1 MQVRTGKPPRQLEA
15 EARDERVGVVVRQEG
30 DAWRRRVMWVLAVVV
45 AVWVGTMVFSGGFPA
60 SLSIDAAKPFNAFAD
75 WASTHQNTN
84 PLFSGFLSPLKDGV
98 NSTVEQLIL
107 LLSRMTWLGVV
118 ALVSAVAGVLAGWRL
133 ALVAAVGFFVIGL
146 LGVWAEA
153 LETLGLVLFAV
164 TVTIVIGVPVGIWAG
179 RHRAVDQ
186 AIRPVLDAMQTIP
199 AYSYLVPLVLLF
211 SIGVTTG
218 LIATVLFALP
228 PAIRLTTLGI
238 RGVPEG
244 SVEVGMAYGATS
256 RQILRKVQIPLALP
270 SIMLGVNQAIMMALG
285 IIVIAASVGVGGLG
299 QVVLDGLRD
308 QNVGVALTGGL
319 GIVSLA
325 VVLDRVTYGW
335 SVAAR
340 KRRGQSTIRIL
351 RWRVSRRFTALAG
364 VMFVVVA
371 VVIGRQ
377 VLRQQDF
384 PTGLTVSIA
393 GTVNAVVHAITRN
406 IGSATQAMSDAMV
419 RMALDPLRTLLLGM
433 PWWLLCGLAG
443 LAAWAASRRATL
455 AAMAFVCLAAVGVMG
470 LWSDAINTLSQVI
483 VAVVSSVALAIPIGI
498 WSASSD
504 RVHHIIKPIL
514 DTMQTLP
521 QFVYLVPAVAL
532 FNVGRVPGVIA
543 SLVYALPP
551 GIRLTDL
558 GIREVPAETVEASVA
573 YGATRWQTLRK
584 VQLPLARPAILL
596 GVNQTIM
603 MVLSVV
609 IIAGL
614 VGGEGLG
621 YQVILGLS
629 KDPGLGMVAGIC
641 ILLLAVVIDRITQA
655 MGQPVSARPKA
666 TGAGV
671 SKGRSFG
678 KGRTAGTAIMAS
690 ANSQA
695 SIQQGEGEA

>member
-1 MQVRTGKPPRQLEA
+1 MQVRTGKPPLQLEA
-15 EARDERVGVVVRQEG
+15 EARDERVGVVVRHEEN
-30 DAWRRRVMWVLAVVV
+30 AWRRRVAWVLGVIV
-45 AVWVGTMVFSGGFPA
+45 AVWVGTMVFSGGFPE
-60 SLSIDAAKPFNAFAD
+60 SLSVDAAKPFNAFAD
-75 WASTHQNTN
+75 WAQTHQNTS
-84 PLFSGFLSPLKDGV
+84 PIFSGFLSPLKDGM
-98 NSTVEQLIL
+98 NSAVEQLIL
-107 LLSRMTWLGVV
+107 LLSRMTWLGVI
-118 ALVSAVAGVLAGWRL
+118 ALVSAVAGVVAGWRL
-133 ALVAAVGFFVIGL
+133 ALLAALGFFLIGV

-153 LETLGLVLFAV
+153 LETLGLILFAV
-164 TVTIVIGVPVGIWAG
+164 TVTIVIGIPVGIWAG
-179 RHRAVDQ
+179 RHPAVDR
-186 AIRPVLDAMQTIP
+186 AIRPVLDGMQTIP
-199 AYSYLVPLVLLF
+199 AYSYLVFVVLLF

-256 RQILRKVQIPLALP
+256 RQILRKVQLPLALP

-299 QVVLDGLRD
+299 SVVLSGLET
-308 QNVGVALTGGL
+308 QNVGLALTGGL
-319 GIVSLA
+319 GIVALA
-325 VVLDRVTYGW
+325 IVLDRVTYGW
-335 SVAAR
+335 SVASR
-340 KRRGQSTIRIL
+340 KRRGQTTVHIL
-351 RWRVSRRFTALAG
+351 RWHVSRRVTVIAG
-364 VMFVVVA
+364 VVLVAVA

-384 PTGLTVSIA
+384 PAGLTVSIQ
-393 GTVNAVVHAITRN
+393 GTVNTVVHAITRT

-419 RMALDPLRTLLLGM
+419 KFGLDPLQRLLLGM

-498 WSASSD
+498 WSATSD
-504 RVHHIIKPIL
+504 RVHRIIKPIL

-532 FNVGRVPGVIA
+532 FHVGRVPGVIA

-558 GIREVPAETVEASVA
+558 GIREVPAPTVEASVA

-621 YQVILGLS
+621 YQVILGIS
-629 KDPGLGMVAGIC
+629 KDPGLGMVAGLC
-641 ILLLAVVIDRITQA
+641 ILLLAIVIDRITQA
-655 MGQPVSARPKA
+655 MGQPVAARVRVPRA
-666 TGAGV
+666 RV
-671 SKGRSFG
+671 RKGPDAPSVTPMEAQA
-678 KGRTAGTAIMAS
+678 RTQGQEG
-690 ANSQA
+690 NPREE
-695 SIQQGEGEA
+695 GEG

>member
-1 MQVRTGKPPRQLEA
+1 MQ
-15 EARDERVGVVVRQEG
+15 AR
-30 DAWRRRVMWVLAVVV
+30 AWQRRAVSVLTVIA
-45 AVWVGTMVFSGGFPA
+45 AVWLGTIVFSGGFPT
-60 SLSIDAAKPFNAFAD
+60 SLSVDAAKPFNAFAD
-75 WASTHQNTN
+75 WAVTHQNTS
-84 PLFSGFLSPLKDGV
+84 LLYSGFLSPLKNGV
-98 NSTVEQLIL
+98 NSVVEQLIL
-107 LLSRMTWLGVV
+107 LLSRMTWLGVI
-118 ALVSAVAGVLAGWRL
+118 ALVTAVAGVVAGWRL
-133 ALVAAVGFFVIGL
+133 ALVAAAGFFLIGV

-153 LETLGLVLFAV
+153 LETLGLILFAV
-164 TVTIVIGVPVGIWAG
+164 TLTVLIGVPVGIWAG
-179 RHRAVDQ
+179 RRPGVDRAL
-186 AIRPVLDAMQTIP
+186 RPVLDAMQTIP
-199 AYSYLVPLVLLF
+199 AYSYLVLVVLLF

-244 SVEVGMAYGATS
+244 AVEVGLAYGATS
-256 RQILRKVQIPLALP
+256 RQILRKVQMPLALP

-299 QVVLDGLRD
+299 SVVLDGLQT
-308 QNVGVALTGGL
+308 QNVGLALTGGL
-319 GIVSLA
+319 GIVALA
-325 VVLDRVTYGW
+325 VVLDRVTHGW
-335 SVAAR
+335 SVASHQ
-340 KRRGQSTIRIL
+340 RRGQSTVRVF
-351 RWRVSRRFTALAG
+351 RWRVSRRASVIAG
-364 VMFVVVA
+364 VVFVAVA

-377 VLRQQDF
+377 VIRQQDF
-384 PTGLTVSIA
+384 PAGLTVSIQ

-419 RMALDPLRTLLLGM
+419 RIALEPLRTLLLAM

-443 LAAWAASRRATL
+443 LAAWAASHRATL
-455 AAMAFVCLAAVGVMG
+455 AVMAFVCLAAVGVMG
-470 LWSDAINTLSQVI
+470 LWADAMNTLSQVI

-504 RVHHIIKPIL
+504 RVHRIIKPIL

-521 QFVYLVPAVAL
+521 QFVYLVPAIAL
-532 FNVGRVPGVIA
+532 FHVGRVPGVIA

-558 GIREVPAETVEASVA
+558 GIREVPADTVEAAVA

-629 KDPGLGMVAGIC
+629 KDTGLGMVAGVC

-655 MGQPVSARPKA
+655 MGQPVTGRAEV
-666 TGAGV
+666 TGARAP
-671 SKGRSFG
+671 KGRSFG
-678 KGRTAGTAIMAS
+678 KGRIAGAEMALTS
-690 ANSQA
+690 SVG
-695 SIQQGEGEA
+695 SIQRGGGET

>member
-1 MQVRTGKPPRQLEA
+1 MQVRTGKPPAQLEA
-15 EARDERVGVVVRQEG
+15 EARDERVGVVVRQEEN
-30 DAWRRRVMWVLAVVV
+30 AWPRRVAWVAAVIVG
-45 AVWVGTMVFSGGFPA
+45 VWVGTMVFSGGFPS
-60 SLSIDAAKPFNAFAD
+60 SLSVDAAKPFNAFAD
-75 WASTHQNTN
+75 WAQTHQNTS
-84 PLFSGFLSPLKDGV
+84 PIFSRFLSPLKDGL
-98 NSTVEQLIL
+98 NSSVEQLIL
-107 LLSRMTWLGVV
+107 LLSRMTWLGVI
-118 ALVSAVAGVLAGWRL
+118 ALMTAVAGVFAGWRL
-133 ALVAAVGFFVIGL
+133 AMLAAVGFFLIGV

-153 LETLGLVLFAV
+153 LETLGLILVAV
-164 TVTIVIGVPVGIWAG
+164 TVTVVIGIPVGIWAG
-179 RHRAVDQ
+179 RHPAVDR
-186 AIRPVLDAMQTIP
+186 AIRPILDGMQTIP
-199 AYSYLVPLVLLF
+199 AYSYLVFVVLLF

-244 SVEVGMAYGATS
+244 SVEVGRAYGATP
-256 RQILRKVQIPLALP
+256 RQILRKVQLPSALP

-299 QVVLDGLRD
+299 SVVLEGLQT
-308 QNVGVALTGGL
+308 QNVGLALTGGL
-319 GIVSLA
+319 GIVALA
-325 VVLDRVTYGW
+325 IVLDRVTYGW
-335 SVAAR
+335 SVASH
-340 KRRGQSTIRIL
+340 KRRGQSTVRIF
-351 RWRVSRRFTALAG
+351 RWRVSRQVTVIAG
-364 VMFVVVA
+364 VAIVAVA
-371 VVIGRQ
+371 VVVGRQ

-384 PTGLTVSIA
+384 PTGLTVSIQ
-393 GTVNAVVHAITRN
+393 GTVNSVVHAITRN
-406 IGSATQAMSDAMV
+406 IGSATQGLSDAIV
-419 RMALDPLRTLLLGM
+419 KFGLDPLQRLLLGM

-470 LWSDAINTLSQVI
+470 LWNDSVNTLSQVT
-483 VAVVSSVALAIPIGI
+483 VAVVFSVALAIPIGI
-498 WSASSD
+498 WSATSD
-504 RVHHIIKPIL
+504 RVHRIIKPIL

-629 KDPGLGMVAGIC
+629 KDPGLGMIAGLC
-641 ILLLAVVIDRITQA
+641 ILLLAIVIDRITQA
-655 MGQPVSARPKA
+655 MGQPVAAKTRNTGNRARKAQDASPDTPTSAP
-666 TGAGV
+666 
-671 SKGRSFG
+671 S
-678 KGRTAGTAIMAS
+678 RTPG
-690 ANSQA
+690 QGDVRREE
-695 SIQQGEGEA
+695 GEG

>member
-1 MQVRTGKPPRQLEA
+1 MQVRTGKPPAQLEA
-15 EARDERVGVVVRQEG
+15 EARDERVGVVVHQEEN
-30 DAWRRRVMWVLAVVV
+30 AWPRRVAWVVAVVV
-45 AVWVGTMVFSGGFPA
+45 AVWVGTMVFSGGFSA
-60 SLSIDAAKPFNAFAD
+60 SLTVDAAKPFNAFAD
-75 WASTHQNTN
+75 WAQVHQNTN

-98 NSTVEQLIL
+98 NSVVEQLIL
-107 LLSRMTWLGVV
+107 LLSRMTWLGVI
-118 ALVSAVAGVLAGWRL
+118 ALVTAFAGVVAGWRL
-133 ALVAAVGFFVIGL
+133 ALVAGIGFFLIGV

-153 LETLGLVLFAV
+153 LETLGLILFAV
-164 TVTIVIGVPVGIWAG
+164 TLTVLVGVPVGIWAG
-179 RHRAVDQ
+179 RHPAVDR

-244 SVEVGMAYGATS
+244 SVEVGRAYGATP
-256 RQILRKVQIPLALP
+256 RQILRKIQLPSALP

-299 QVVLDGLRD
+299 SVVLAGLQT
-308 QNVGVALTGGL
+308 QNVGLALTGGL
-319 GIVSLA
+319 GIVALA
-325 VVLDRVTYGW
+325 IVLDRVTYGW
-335 SVAAR
+335 SVAAH
-340 KRRGQSTIRIL
+340 KRRGQSTVRIF
-351 RWRVSRRFTALAG
+351 RWRVSRRMTVIAG
-364 VMFVVVA
+364 AVIVAAAVVV
-371 VVIGRQ
+371 GRQ

-384 PTGLTVSIA
+384 PAGLTVSIQD
-393 GTVNAVVHAITRN
+393 TVNTVVHAITRN
-406 IGSATQAMSDAMV
+406 IGSATQALSDAMV
-419 RMALDPLRTLLLGM
+419 RNALEPLRVMLLGM

-455 AAMAFVCLAAVGVMG
+455 AAMAFVCLATVGVMG
-470 LWSDAINTLSQVI
+470 LWDDAMNTLSQVI
-483 VAVVSSVALAIPIGI
+483 VAVVASVALAIPIGI
-498 WSASSD
+498 WSASND
-504 RVHHIIKPIL
+504 RVHRIIKPIL

-532 FNVGRVPGVIA
+532 FHVGRVPGVIA
-543 SLVYALPP
+543 SLIYALPP

-558 GIREVPAETVEASVA
+558 GIREVPAATVEASVA

-629 KDPGLGMVAGIC
+629 HDPGLGMVAGIC
-641 ILLLAVVIDRITQA
+641 ILLLAIVIDRITQA
-655 MGQPVSARPKA
+655 MGQPVAARARNMAARAGTGQDARPDTP
-666 TGAGV
+666 TGAA
-671 SKGRSFG
+671 S
-678 KGRTAGTAIMAS
+678 RTPGQGDIRGEE
-690 ANSQA
+690 
-695 SIQQGEGEA
+695 GEG

>member
-15 EARDERVGVVVRQEG
+15 EARDERMGLVVRHE
-30 DAWRRRVMWVLAVVV
+30 DNLWPRRLAWVLAVII
-45 AVWVGTMVFSGGFPA
+45 AVWVGTMIFTGGFPE
-60 SLSIDAAKPFNAFAD
+60 SLSVDAAKPFNAFAD
-75 WASTHQNTN
+75 WAQTNQNTN

-98 NSTVEQLIL
+98 NSVVEHLIL
-107 LLSRMTWLGVV
+107 LLSRMTWLGVI
-118 ALVSAVAGVLAGWRL
+118 ALASAVAGVVAGWRL
-133 ALVAAVGFFVIGL
+133 AFVAGAGFFLIGV

-153 LETLGLVLFAV
+153 LETLGLILFAV
-164 TVTIVIGVPVGIWAG
+164 TLTVLIGVPVGIWAG
-179 RHRAVDQ
+179 RRPAVDR
-186 AIRPVLDAMQTIP
+186 AIRPILDAMQTVP
-199 AYSYLVPLVLLF
+199 AFSYLVPLVLLF

-244 SVEVGMAYGATS
+244 SVEVGLAYGATP
-256 RQILRKVQIPLALP
+256 RQILRKVQLPSALP

-299 QVVLDGLRD
+299 SVVLEGLQT
-308 QNVGVALTGGL
+308 QNVGLALTGGL
-319 GIVSLA
+319 GIVALA
-325 VVLDRVTYGW
+325 IVLDRVTYGW
-335 SVAAR
+335 SVASH
-340 KRRGQSTIRIL
+340 KRRGQSTVRIF
-351 RWRVSRRFTALAG
+351 RWHVSRRVTVIAG
-364 VMFVVVA
+364 VVIVAVA

-384 PTGLTVSIA
+384 PTGLTVSIQ
-393 GTVNAVVHAITRN
+393 GTVNTVVHAITRN
-406 IGSATQAMSDAMV
+406 IGSATQALSDAMV
-419 RMALDPLRTLLLGM
+419 RVALEPLRTMLLGM

-443 LAAWAASRRATL
+443 SAAWAASRRATL
-455 AAMAFVCLAAVGVMG
+455 AAMAFVCLATVGVLG
-470 LWSDAINTLSQVI
+470 LWDDAMNTLSQVI
-483 VAVVSSVALAIPIGI
+483 VAVVSSVALGIPIGI
-498 WSASSD
+498 WSASND
-504 RVHHIIKPIL
+504 TVHRLIKPIL

-532 FNVGRVPGVIA
+532 FHVGRVPGVIA

-596 GVNQTIM
+596 GVNQIIM

-629 KDPGLGMVAGIC
+629 HDPGLGMVAGIC

-655 MGQPVSARPKA
+655 MGQPVTSRSSSKR
-666 TGAGV
+666 TRTSGGRKDVQGV
-671 SKGRSFG
+671 S
-678 KGRTAGTAIMAS
+678 
-690 ANSQA
+690 
-695 SIQQGEGEA
+695 QQGEGKA